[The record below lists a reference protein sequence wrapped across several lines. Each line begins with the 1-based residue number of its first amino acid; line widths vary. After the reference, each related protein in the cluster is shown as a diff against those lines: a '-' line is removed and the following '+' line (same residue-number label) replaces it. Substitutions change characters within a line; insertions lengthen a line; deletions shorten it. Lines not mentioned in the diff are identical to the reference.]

1 MGVSLGELFYSE
13 GWMGSGGVIFSSK
26 GDFYVE
32 MWLRINSEVHFCV
45 EMAFDKKQ
53 RCFSLWKWGSDKN
66 QRHFSSR
73 K

>member
-32 MWLRINSEVHFCV
+32 MWLRINLEVLFFSEMGF
-45 EMAFDKKQ
+45 
-53 RCFSLWKWGSDKN
+53 
-66 QRHFSSR
+66 
-73 K
+73 

>member
-32 MWLRINSEVHFCV
+32 ILLRFNLALLFHM
-45 EMAFDKKQ
+45 EMGF
-53 RCFSLWKWGSDKN
+53 
-66 QRHFSSR
+66 
-73 K
+73 